1 MDDVSPRRILP
12 RREARARASAR
23 RMVLPLALA
32 ALAGGAACAH
42 AEEGGDAAAPS
53 AAATDASAASSLDWT
68 FEWRGWDGL
77 RIELVQDTPL
87 DVSMRHFRL
96 DQVRLAGTLGARLEF
111 DAALF
116 DAGGT
121 LTGFDDGVEL
131 RRARIKLAGDAIL
144 GVPFR
149 YKVEFG
155 YVPGSFSLSDFYVAV
170 PDIRV
175 LGTLQVGQF
184 APSMGLQLL
193 TSSWDIELMEPAAT
207 LQALGPK
214 TSPGFRVGQPFLDGR
229 GTWSI
234 GAYGGGPG
242 TGEYGSTT
250 EDMTSAIAR
259 LTWLAVDRIDA
270 DASMRNRFL
279 HIGLSGSRQQSSGG
293 EVRYRS
299 RPESYIAPYV
309 IDTGTILTDRAYTL
323 GAELLWVDGPLTA
336 QAEVLRSTVLPSGGQ
351 QLNFVGGYLMGAWS
365 LTGESRGYNRD
376 GATLASIRPARNF
389 AFGPEGGWG
398 AIEAA
403 LRYSYTDLDDG
414 NVAGGK
420 LSMLM
425 AGLDWTFRPQL
436 QWMINIGLGRVRGGA
451 ADGRMV
457 ILQSRIG
464 LNF

>member
-1 MDDVSPRRILP
+1 MDAILP
-12 RREARARASAR
+12 RRIVPRCGFRPCGIAR
-23 RMVLPLALA
+23 RLVLPLALA
-32 ALAGGAACAH
+32 ALAGGAARAH
-42 AEEGGDAAAPS
+42 AEEGVDAGVLP
-53 AAATDASAASSLDWT
+53 AAATGAPAASSLDWT

-77 RIELVQDTPL
+77 HMELVQNTPL

-96 DQVRLAGTLGARLEF
+96 DQLRLAGTVGARLEF
-111 DAALF
+111 DGAAF
-116 DAGGT
+116 DTDGT
-121 LTGFDDGVEL
+121 LTGFDNGVEL

-149 YKVEFG
+149 YKVELG

-170 PDIRV
+170 PDIRL
-175 LGTLQVGQF
+175 LGTLQFGQF

-229 GTWSI
+229 ATWSI
-234 GAYGGGPG
+234 GAYGSAG
-242 TGEYGSTT
+242 TGEYGSAT

-259 LTWLAVDRIDA
+259 LTWLAVDGIDA
-270 DASMRNRFL
+270 DASTRNHFVHL
-279 HIGLSGSRQQSSGG
+279 GLSGSRQQSSGG

-299 RPESYIAPYV
+299 RPESYVAPYV
-309 IDTGTILTDRAYTL
+309 IDTGTIITDMAYTL

-336 QAEVLRSTVLPSGGQ
+336 QAEVLRSSALPSGGQ
-351 QLNFVGGYLMGAWS
+351 QLNFIGGYLMGTWS
-365 LTGESRGYNRD
+365 LTGESRGYNRE
-376 GATLASIRPARNF
+376 GATLARVRPARNF

-425 AGLDWTFRPQL
+425 AGLDWTFRPEL
-436 QWMINIGLGRVRGGA
+436 QWMINLGLGRVRGGT

>member
-1 MDDVSPRRILP
+1 ML
-12 RREARARASAR
+12 
-23 RMVLPLALA
+23 LAFGLT
-32 ALAGGAACAH
+32 ALWFAPAGAH
-42 AEEGGDAAAPS
+42 AQEGADTPVAS
-53 AAATDASAASSLDWT
+53 AAATDAPAASGLEWT
-68 FEWRGWDGL
+68 FEWRDWDGL
-77 RIELVQDTPL
+77 RMELVQNTPL

-111 DAALF
+111 DAAAF
-116 DAGGT
+116 DTNGT
-121 LTGFDDGVEL
+121 LNGFDDGIEL

-170 PDIRV
+170 PDLRV

-214 TSPGFRVGQPFLDGR
+214 TSPGFRVGRPFLDGR
-229 GTWSI
+229 ATWSI
-234 GAYGGGPG
+234 GAYGGGAG

-259 LTWLAVDRIDA
+259 LTWLPLDGIDA
-270 DASMRNRFL
+270 AASSRNRFL
-279 HIGLSGSRQQSSGG
+279 HLGLSGSRQHSAGG

-323 GAELLWVDGPLTA
+323 GAELLWVDGPLTV
-336 QAEVLRSTVLPSGGQ
+336 QAELLRSAVLPSGGQ
-351 QLNFVGGYLMGAWS
+351 QLNFGGAYVMGSWS

-376 GATLASIRPARNF
+376 GATLTGVRPARNF

-403 LRYSYTDLDDG
+403 LRYSTTDLDDG
-414 NVAGGK
+414 SVAGGK

-425 AGLDWTFRPQL
+425 AGLDWTFRPEL
-436 QWMINIGLGRVRGGA
+436 QWMFNLGLGRVRGGA
-451 ADGRMV
+451 ADGRMI